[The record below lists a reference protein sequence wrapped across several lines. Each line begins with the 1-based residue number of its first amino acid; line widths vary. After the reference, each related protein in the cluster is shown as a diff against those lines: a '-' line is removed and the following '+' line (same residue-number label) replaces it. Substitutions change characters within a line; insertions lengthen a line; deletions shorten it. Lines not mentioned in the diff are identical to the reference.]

1 MQFFPKMGFQRGC
14 APLAESRGSASG
26 RIPKGSALWGAVE
39 GRPVLFLLPPIG
51 GKHHHS
57 GKKGENEH

>member
-1 MQFFPKMGFQRGC
+1 M
-14 APLAESRGSASG
+14 AESRGSASG